1 MRYSPNVRI
10 ADPAALGVFYRKL
23 YRSPGIALSAVQL
36 NLQCAGS
43 ALRWPEC
50 LLNNK
55 GLRVAVMADEQLLLQ
70 YHSL

>member
-10 ADPAALGVFYRKL
+10 ADPAALGVFYREPD
-23 YRSPGIALSAVQL
+23 RSSGVALSAVHL

-43 ALRWPEC
+43 GLRCPEC
-50 LLNNK
+50 VLNNK